1 MCDPVSS
8 RIFCQ
13 RGVLGTPIVVAIA
26 RMEKKSKAG
35 LRKDRV
41 RESGKNVKLEEV
53 SAQGCEMT
61 RCQELLDGQV
71 RKLHDQ
77 RAPLVDDGDQSRT
90 RGQHSCLLVDWP
102 PFRVELRNAS
112 LRIIEVKCQNF
123 GQLLNTERPD
133 SNGEAVK
140 ETARVFSVLLV
151 DVLQYAFVGLVQGPW

>member
-1 MCDPVSS
+1 MSDPVSS
-8 RIFCQ
+8 RIFGQ
-13 RGVLGTPIVVAIA
+13 RGVLGAPIVVAIA

-41 RESGKNVKLEEV
+41 RKSGKNVKLGEV

-90 RGQHSCLLVDWP
+90 HGQHSCLLVDRP
-102 PFRVELRNAS
+102 PFRAELRNAS
-112 LRIIEVKCQNF
+112 LGTVEVKCQNF

-133 SNGEAVK
+133 SNGDALK
-140 ETARVFSVLLV
+140 ETARVLSVLLI
-151 DVLQYAFVGLVQGPW
+151 DIPQDAFVRLVQGPW